1 MYTALNFTQT
11 GRVTNVVKVT
21 SLSENYIPDG
31 EFFSMFLAPKD
42 DGVSSSGDVLIVEAM
57 LPDSDGQYVD
67 VPVVVGDWSPVFFR
81 ALKAG
86 GIDLSDVDVY
96 VAPIKEKTIG

>member
-1 MYTALNFTQT
+1 MYTELNFTKA
-11 GRVTNVVKVT
+11 GRITKVEKVT
-21 SLSENYIPDG
+21 SLSENYYPEKEI
-31 EFFSMFLAPKD
+31 FSMFLAPKD

-57 LPDSDGQYVD
+57 LPDSDGQYVE

-81 ALKAG
+81 GLKAG

-96 VAPIKEKTIG
+96 VAPIKEITL